1 MNNEESANHIV
12 SHFSQIHQ
20 IDYQKRPKVYYIILH
35 SVNIKANESGSYQ
48 KYDLLYFYL
57 VIRVNLH
64 IFVEKFIMSYHGTD
78 GYNETAARNS
88 RSYPTGPC

>member
-35 SVNIKANESGSYQ
+35 SVNIKANVSGSYQ
-48 KYDLLYFYL
+48 KYDLLYFRL
-57 VIRVNLH
+57 AVSEILL
-64 IFVEKFIMSYHGTD
+64 IFAKKFIMSDYGTD
-78 GYNETAARNS
+78 GYNETA
-88 RSYPTGPC
+88 